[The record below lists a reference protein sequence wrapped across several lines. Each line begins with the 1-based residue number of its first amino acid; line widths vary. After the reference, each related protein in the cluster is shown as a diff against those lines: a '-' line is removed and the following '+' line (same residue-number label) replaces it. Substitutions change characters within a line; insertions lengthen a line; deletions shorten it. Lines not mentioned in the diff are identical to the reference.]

1 LIFCAYIYRR
11 RYRYFLISNF
21 SISKGILR
29 DSKARKFKK
38 FQEIET
44 KIGKKIEKRYKKF
57 NKEHYIDSV
66 DASFDAT
73 ELNVFDFNEISI
85 KDKS

>member
-1 LIFCAYIYRR
+1 VPIYRR
-11 RYRYFLISNF
+11 RYRYFLISN
-21 SISKGILR
+21 SILR

-38 FQEIET
+38 FQEIKT
-44 KIGKKIEKRYKKF
+44 KIEKKIEKRYKKF

-73 ELNVFDFNEISI
+73 ELDIFDFNEISI